1 MELEENVTPMSLEH
15 EFVLIK
21 TRYKRNR
28 IVSPTSTSTVSTGS
42 NMLLDDIQVDLG
54 LIDDPGDGLEPLDK
68 KSPKKVTGKKRF
80 QKKSDLEPPK

>member
-21 TRYKRNR
+21 MRYKRNR

-54 LIDDPGDGLEPLDK
+54 LIDDPGDGLETLD
-68 KSPKKVTGKKRF
+68 
-80 QKKSDLEPPK
+80 